1 MFDFFHK
8 KSKISWKITILY
20 AFMFMMLIFL
30 VNLSIYFFL
39 SNFIDDNIKKSINNT
54 TELVLSQFSGIGDP
68 ANFFDTDILQQI
80 SRSEE
85 NIFFRVLN
93 KDGKVNAQSKYLEN
107 MDIPI
112 SAKIE
117 EFRSEN
123 KILAVKTIP
132 MNNFVFSRGYLQVVR
147 DITFEK
153 NFLDF
158 LIIVLTIA
166 AGIGALISVFLGYFT
181 TKKMLSPIN
190 KITETA
196 REISSS
202 DLGRRLEVSGP
213 DDELKKLALT
223 FNSMLD
229 RLEKSFKRQKQF
241 VSDASH
247 ELRTPI
253 SVIKGY
259 VDLLDRWGKEKED
272 VRDEAIEAIKK
283 ETSNMKQLMENLL
296 LLARGDDSELKKE
309 EEIFNFNKLVNKII
323 REFKLVEKDI
333 SLEIEEDANI
343 DFYGDQSLFKQ
354 LLRIFLDN
362 AIKFCRPEGKI
373 KIEIDKLKSNKFYF
387 SIADDG
393 PGIAE
398 EDLPF
403 VFDRFYQA
411 DKSRTRKDN
420 NQGSGL
426 GLAIAR
432 QIVDSYNGE
441 IDIESEE
448 GKGTKFII
456 TLPLNENKNSAKK
469 IKK

>member
-1 MFDFFHK
+1 MFDFVSK

-68 ANFFDTDILQQI
+68 VNFFDTDLLQQI

-85 NIFFRVLN
+85 NIFFRVLD

-107 MDIPI
+107 IDIPI
-112 SAKIE
+112 SAEIE
-117 EFRSEN
+117 EFRSGN
-123 KILAVKTIP
+123 KMMAVKTIP

-196 REISSS
+196 REISFS
-202 DLGRRLEVSGP
+202 DLDRRLEVSGP

-229 RLEKSFKRQKQF
+229 RLEGSFKRQKQF

-283 ETSNMKQLMENLL
+283 ETANMKQLMENLL

-309 EEIFNFNKLVNKII
+309 EEFFNFNNLIKEIKN
-323 REFKLVEKDI
+323 EFEIMEKDI
-333 SLEIEEDANI
+333 KLNFKEDAEI
-343 DFYGDQSLFKQ
+343 DFYGDQNLFKQ

-362 AIKFCRPEGKI
+362 AIKFTSKQGE
-373 KIEIDKLKSNKFYF
+373 IELIIDKIDSENFYF
-387 SIADDG
+387 SISDDG

-411 DKSRTRKDN
+411 DKSRTRKGN
-420 NQGSGL
+420 KGSGL
-426 GLAIAR
+426 GLAIAK
-432 QIVDSYNGE
+432 QIVDSYNGD
-441 IDIESEE
+441 IDVESKE
-448 GKGTKFII
+448 GEGTKFII
-456 TLPLNENKNSAKK
+456 VLPLVKKAKSDE
-469 IKK
+469 